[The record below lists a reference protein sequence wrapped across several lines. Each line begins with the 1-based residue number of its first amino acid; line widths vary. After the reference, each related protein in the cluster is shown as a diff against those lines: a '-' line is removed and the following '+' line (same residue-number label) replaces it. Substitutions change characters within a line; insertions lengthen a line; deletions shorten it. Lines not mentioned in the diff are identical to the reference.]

1 MEARGRELVYYT
13 TANGKVVVRD
23 WLRSLADPNTRTR
36 IRIRLDR
43 LEDGNLG
50 DHRAVGEGIF
60 ELRMD
65 FGPGYRIYIGQDG
78 ERIVVLLCGGDK
90 GTQFRDVRLSKEY
103 WQDYKK
109 GGKAT

>member
-1 MEARGRELVYYT
+1 MEVRQRELVYYT
-13 TANGKVVVRD
+13 TPDGKVVVRD
-23 WLRSLADPNTRTR
+23 WLRSLPDPNTRTR

-50 DHRAVGEGIF
+50 DHRSAGEGIF
-60 ELRMD
+60 ELRID

-78 ERIVVLLCGGDK
+78 KRIVVLLCGGDK
-90 GTQFRDVRLSKEY
+90 ETQDCDIRLSKKY

-109 GGKAT
+109 GGSTK